1 MSDVINLRPPIP
13 LAQRLMEIAR
23 LGAERHRNQV
33 YDHYDLLAI
42 DIMATAATAEYNAAR
57 AEIAALLRI
66 VNAHGPTAALRSQL
80 P

>member
-1 MSDVINLRPPIP
+1 MSDVVNLRPPSP
-13 LAQRLMEIAR
+13 LAHRLMEIAR

-42 DIMATAATAEYNAAR
+42 EIMSVAAVQEYNDAR
-57 AEIAALLRI
+57 RQIAELLRLTH
-66 VNAHGPTAALRSQL
+66 AGGPSAALRSQL